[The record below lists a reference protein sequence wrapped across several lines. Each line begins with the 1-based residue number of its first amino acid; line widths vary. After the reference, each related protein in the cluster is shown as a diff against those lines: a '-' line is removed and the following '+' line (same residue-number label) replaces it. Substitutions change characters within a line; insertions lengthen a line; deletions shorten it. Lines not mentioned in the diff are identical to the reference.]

1 MSPEQMLLKLALVAA
16 EGLLL
21 FVLSRALF
29 VWVLQALASR
39 DQRAR
44 GGWWVQVLR
53 LPGNFTH
60 EVSHALAFLICG
72 YTIHKL
78 VLCLWDKQGA
88 GVCQPGR
95 AWSPMALPWLATG
108 LAAMAPLFTGALAL
122 FAVARLLHIPLEAQ
136 VSLHDP
142 GHTVLRS
149 LYATLVHL
157 DFGAWQTWLFL
168 YLAFSL
174 GAELAP
180 SRTDLVLGIPALLAT
195 GAGTA
200 LFLLATYQLQPHAP
214 FRVAVLGGL
223 AGGLTELGH
232 LLGFALV
239 TTAIATAITFVPA
252 AMIRTARG

>member
-1 MSPEQMLLKLALVAA
+1 MLLKLALVAA

-29 VWVLQALASR
+29 AWVLQALAGR
-39 DQRAR
+39 RNR
-44 GGWWVQVLR
+44 GGWWVQVIR

-60 EVSHALAFLICG
+60 ELSHALAFLACG
-72 YTIHKL
+72 YTVKRL
-78 VLCLWDKQGA
+78 VLCLFDRQGA

-95 AWSPMALPWLATG
+95 AWSPIALPWLATG
-108 LAAMAPLFTGALAL
+108 LAAMAPLLTGALAL
-122 FAVARLLHIPLEAQ
+122 YGVAQLLHIPLQAQ

-149 LYATLVHL
+149 LYESLLRL
-157 DFGAWQTWLFL
+157 DYGSWHTWLFL

-180 SRTDLVLGIPALLAT
+180 SRTDLVLGIPAVLAT
-195 GAGTA
+195 GAGVA
-200 LFLLATYQLQPHAP
+200 LFLLATYQLAPQAP
-214 FRVAVLGGL
+214 FRVAVLSGMSFGL
-223 AGGLTELGH
+223 IQIGN

-239 TTAIATAITFVPA
+239 TTALATAITFVPA
-252 AMIRTARG
+252 AIIRAVRG